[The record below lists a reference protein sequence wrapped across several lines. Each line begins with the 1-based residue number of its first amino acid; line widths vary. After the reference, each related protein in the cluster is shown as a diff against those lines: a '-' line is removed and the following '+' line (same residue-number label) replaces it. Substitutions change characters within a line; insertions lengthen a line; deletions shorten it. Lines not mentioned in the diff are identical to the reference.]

1 MRLFTDQQYRGL
13 LVLVPMAL
21 ILLLLAVLIEILR
34 EPQLLPEVVEHEQA
48 LDALPL
54 SEFDPNV
61 ATYEELRHSGVDREV
76 AVGIVR
82 WRKWGKVYRIKEDL
96 ALVTGMT
103 DSLYQVLEPY
113 IVIADSLVPKPR
125 AKEFAERKS
134 DTSAT
139 PSAIRNNPRKKS
151 LPQERFLIDT
161 ASVEYLSRWG
171 LSRRQAEVVV
181 RYRDA
186 RGGIFSEEELREC
199 YVISEQVADAMMP
212 FVCFRAKPNAEVE
225 SNAETKSR
233 EEVQPKKDA
242 RKPLVE
248 INSADSAQL
257 VAVRG
262 IGAKSA
268 AEILKYR
275 KLLGGYYSVEQIS
288 ELKCVTEHNFEQ
300 ILQQIYCDSCKIQKI
315 DINFAPPKE
324 VARHPYMSAAALRK
338 IIKQRQ
344 LKGGWSR
351 IEEMV
356 EDKILSEDEA
366 KRLAPYLWFRLDA
379 TR

>member
-1 MRLFTDQQYRGL
+1 ML
-13 LVLVPMAL
+13 LPLAVV
-21 ILLLLAVLIEILR
+21 IILLAVFIEIVFS
-34 EPQLLPEVVEHEQA
+34 PKLLPDVVEHEKA
-48 LDALPL
+48 LDELPL

-61 ATYEELRHSGVDREV
+61 ATYAELRGAGVDKQV

-113 IVIADSLVPKPR
+113 IVIADSVVAKPR
-125 AKEFAERKS
+125 IKEGAERGFEASSSSGAAKRKS
-134 DTSAT
+134 WQE
-139 PSAIRNNPRKKS
+139 S
-151 LPQERFLIDT
+151 LPKERFMIDT

-171 LSRRQAEVVV
+171 LSQRQAEVVV

-186 RGGIFSEEELREC
+186 KGGIFSEEELRKC

-212 FVCFRAKPNAEVE
+212 YVVFATKPNVVKAQT
-225 SNAETKSR
+225 NQKA
-233 EEVQPKKDA
+233 KKV
-242 RKPLVE
+242 LLE

-257 VAVRG
+257 VKVRG

-268 AEILKYR
+268 VEILKYR
-275 KLLGGYYSVEQIS
+275 NLLGGYHSVEQIS
-288 ELKCVTEHNFEQ
+288 ELKCVTEQNFEH

-324 VARHPYMSAAALRK
+324 VARHPYVSALALRK

-379 TR
+379 TE